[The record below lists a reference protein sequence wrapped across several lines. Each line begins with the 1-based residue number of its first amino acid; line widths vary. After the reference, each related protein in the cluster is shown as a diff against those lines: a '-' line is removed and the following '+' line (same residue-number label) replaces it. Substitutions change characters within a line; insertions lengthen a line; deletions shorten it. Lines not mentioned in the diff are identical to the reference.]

1 MPAAKRR
8 AKLYRRIN
16 TAVLAQDKREAF
28 RSMWRLLRMTRY
40 TFVMRIFLLCFMFL
54 LTACGPSGISVF
66 DETGARVGRVTV
78 ENDDR
83 ARIFDSAGSRI
94 GKVIED
100 RVFNTVGSRVGR
112 ITSDD
117 RILNAAGTRIG
128 RVSGETRCLDNTG
141 SNVGRIGTDI
151 DDEAAG
157 GACLL
162 LLLAP

>member
-1 MPAAKRR
+1 MKF
-8 AKLYRRIN
+8 
-16 TAVLAQDKREAF
+16 VL
-28 RSMWRLLRMTRY
+28 
-40 TFVMRIFLLCFMFL
+40 FLTLL

-66 DETGARVGRVTV
+66 DETGARVGRVIV

-128 RVSGETRCLDNTG
+128 RVSGETRCLSSGGDR
-141 SNVGRIGTDI
+141 VGRIGTDI

-157 GACLL
+157 AACLL
-162 LLLAP
+162 LFLLP